1 MPDIAIEIA
10 RTIVETLEE
19 KKGDD
24 IVLLDLVDVCS
35 FTDYFVICSGRSD
48 RTLKALGDEVRK
60 QVKQHHAIREVSVE
74 GAAADGWVL
83 IDYGDVILHLFS
95 IELRQYYQLEG
106 LWHEGKVLVRVQ

>member
-1 MPDIAIEIA
+1 MPDTAIDIA

-19 KKGDD
+19 KKGED

-60 QVKQHHAIREVSVE
+60 HVKQQHVIREVSVE
-74 GAAADGWVL
+74 GTSADGWVL

-95 IELRQYYQLEG
+95 FELRQYYQLED
-106 LWHEGKVLVRVQ
+106 LWREGKVLLRVQ